1 MFWVRIVTN
10 YWAAVGCLLAALF
23 CLLTVPLTIA
33 DDASRKVAPATNAA
47 AAAEKSLSLPPIF
60 KSGERIL
67 FQGDSTIDGARWH
80 STDLK
85 HAIWQDYAYII
96 ASEYGSAPD
105 GHRLVFINRTVPG
118 DRIADL
124 ADRWPQDT
132 LAVKP
137 DVVSILIG
145 VNDLFLNFSESR
157 SALMARYEK
166 TYGRLLDETRA
177 ANPRVKIILCA
188 PFVLPGKNTTGRW
201 DEWLEIVGELQTVV
215 DRRGASHRVPVVHFQ
230 PLFHRAVPS
239 ATGSGPDAELEHPT
253 YAEQRWMADEWVRVY
268 QNYYGLAEP
277 GKLAADGRQGG

>member
-10 YWAAVGCLLAALF
+10 YGAAAGCLLAALF
-23 CLLTVPLTIA
+23 CLLTAPPTIA

-47 AAAEKSLSLPPIF
+47 AAAPKSLSLPPIF

-96 ASEYGSAPD
+96 ASEYGAAPSVP
-105 GHRLVFINRTVPG
+105 RLVFINRTERG
-118 DRIADL
+118 DNIDDL
-124 ADRWPQDT
+124 AARWSQDT

-145 VNDLFLNFSESR
+145 VNDLFLNFSERR
-157 SALMARYEK
+157 SVLMARYEK
-166 TYGRLLDETRA
+166 TYGRLLDDTRA
-177 ANPRVKIILCA
+177 ANPQVKIILCA
-188 PFVLPGKNTTGRW
+188 PFILPGKNTTARW
-201 DEWLEIVGELQTVV
+201 DEWLELVGNLQTVV
-215 DRRGASHRVPVVHFQ
+215 DRLGASRRVPVVHFQ
-230 PLFHRAVPS
+230 PLFRRAVPS
-239 ATGSGPDAELEHPT
+239 ATGSVPDANLDHPT
-253 YAEQRWMADEWVRVY
+253 YAEQRRMADEWVRVY

-277 GKLAADGRQGG
+277 GKLAAGSRQGG